1 MSCHGRESNPISDN
15 VPKWTASQNV
25 ERVKWFAV
33 IILELVAGLGFEPR
47 MAMAYETTLV
57 TGPSPR

>member
-1 MSCHGRESNPISDN
+1 MILSVKRN
-15 VPKWTASQNV
+15 VA
-25 ERVKWFAV
+25 FANLV
-33 IILELVAGLGFEPR
+33 ALLVAGLGFEPR